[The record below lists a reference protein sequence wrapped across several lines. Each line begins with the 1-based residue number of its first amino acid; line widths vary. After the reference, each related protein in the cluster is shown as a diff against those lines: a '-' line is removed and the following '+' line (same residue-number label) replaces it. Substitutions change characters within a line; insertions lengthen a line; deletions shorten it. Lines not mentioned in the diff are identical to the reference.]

1 MASVGTVVGVAAA
14 SVGVLTLAAGAWQY
28 AANVPGSQLFGR
40 TWIDEPE
47 TDAARPTVYLT
58 FDDGPSVRNTPELLD
73 ILGAA
78 GVVGTF
84 FLVGNHVRRHP
95 ALARRIVQEG
105 HVVGNHTNMH
115 PNLSRKPAVRVRQ
128 ELEACQR
135 AIVEETGAVPTLFRP
150 PYGARRP
157 AVLRIARQMGLTPV
171 MWNIAALDWE
181 EPPVDWM
188 LGEIRKGMETNAAR
202 GRTNCLLLHDG
213 SQLDGDQP
221 QNRAHSLSV
230 VAALV
235 KRPDLRFAGV
245 PA

>member
-1 MASVGTVVGVAAA
+1 MATVGTIVGAAAVGV
-14 SVGVLTLAAGAWQY
+14 GVFALAAGAWQY
-28 AANVPGSQLFGR
+28 AANVPGSQIFGR
-40 TWIDEPE
+40 TWIDAPE
-47 TDAARPTVYLT
+47 TDPARPTVYLT
-58 FDDGPSVRNTPELLD
+58 FDDGPSARNTPELLD

-105 HVVGNHTNMH
+105 HVVGNHTDMH
-115 PNLSRKPAVRVRQ
+115 PNLSRKPVAVVRR
-128 ELEACQR
+128 ELETCQR
-135 AIVEETGAVPTLFRP
+135 TIVDATGAVPTLFRP

-157 AVLRIARQMGLTPV
+157 AVLRLARQMGLTPV

-188 LGEIRKGMETNAAR
+188 LDEIRKGMDTNSAR
-202 GRTNCLLLHDG
+202 GRTNNLLLHDG

-221 QNRAHSLSV
+221 LNRAHSLRV

-235 KRPDLRFAGV
+235 KRPDLRFSGI

>member
-1 MASVGTVVGVAAA
+1 MTVGTVVVAAAA
-14 SVGVLTLAAGAWQY
+14 SVGALALAAGAWQY
-28 AANVPGSQLFGR
+28 AANVPASQLFGR

-58 FDDGPSVRNTPELLD
+58 FDDGPSARNTPELLD

-78 GVVGTF
+78 GVQGTF

-105 HVVGNHTNMH
+105 HVVGNHTHMH
-115 PNLSRKPAVRVRQ
+115 PNLSRKPVVLVQQ

-135 AIVEETGAVPTLFRP
+135 SIMEVTGAMPRLFRP

-157 AVLRIARQMGLTPV
+157 AVLQVARQMGLTPV

-188 LGEIRKGMETNAAR
+188 LDEIRKGMQTNAAR
-202 GRTNCLLLHDG
+202 GRTNNLLLHDG

-221 QNRAHSLSV
+221 LNRAPSLAV
-230 VAALV
+230 VSALV
-235 KRPDLRFAGV
+235 KRPDLRFTGV
-245 PA
+245 PG